1 MKFWLAFTSSVL
13 LCAVLLPYCPTKGES
28 ALYGDVVRLRV
39 IAESD
44 SKEDQELKL
53 TVRDAVLSCAEELF
67 ADCANA
73 DEAEKTAR
81 AAAEVLRKTA
91 QDAVGRAGKSCPVR
105 VEIGREAYPRRDYG
119 DFEFPAG
126 EYRSVRI
133 ILGDGEGRNWWCVLF
148 PGLCVRAARAGDGD
162 ALAVGLTP
170 EEYRIITKPS
180 GRVRVRFRILELLS
194 DLLGIGTGNG

>member
-1 MKFWLAFTSSVL
+1 M
-13 LCAVLLPYCPTKGES
+13 
-28 ALYGDVVRLRV
+28 
-39 IAESD
+39 
-44 SKEDQELKL
+44 
-53 TVRDAVLSCAEELF
+53 
-67 ADCANA
+67 
-73 DEAEKTAR
+73 
-81 AAAEVLRKTA
+81 
-91 QDAVGRAGKSCPVR
+91 
-105 VEIGREAYPRRDYG
+105 
-119 DFEFPAG
+119 
-126 EYRSVRI
+126 RI